1 MRFDLSCPT
10 LRARIAQQCAF
21 PFPDYGPLRLYQTVY
36 KLDFVQNRPR
46 SEISFVAIW
55 SQAGSRENVIPPK
68 SRHLATDCHI
78 G

>member
-1 MRFDLSCPT
+1 MGIRVDKTKVVSINDAHEEGVDTSTQNNPAV
-10 LRARIAQQCAF
+10 ARLQ
-21 PFPDYGPLRLYQTVY
+21 
-36 KLDFVQNRPR
+36 LDFVQNRPR